1 MKSIVY
7 VLHRAFNGGYLNE
20 VLNILSAEYNI
31 KIISIDDFLGYNFHS
46 DDIILYQTHPDHR
59 STRRGKF
66 PKDFLEKTD
75 LKFLK
80 LDNIKVLVDTH
91 DDGDH
96 DAFSRFLFKEY
107 SSSPKVNGISQYS
120 NIEYIFDNKN
130 LENMVRQINDNDLNY
145 FYNIPRIKNT
155 PTVSYLNNFNV
166 ILRTTYQA
174 KKRNFVV
181 DKDRALS
188 FHYYS
193 SLAHDLIRQET
204 QEILNNLKS
213 KFPIN
218 MKFLSNYPESLNNI
232 LCEINVP
239 GRGKGCIRHL
249 ETLSSGCLM
258 LAHEDII
265 NTYLLPETLLVD
277 GEDYILFNSKN
288 LESKLEFISSNL
300 SLSNDIRRSGYKKF
314 CTQYSYKIS
323 AQTFIRELEQ
333 LKK

>member
-1 MKSIVY
+1 
-7 VLHRAFNGGYLNE
+7 
-20 VLNILSAEYNI
+20 
-31 KIISIDDFLGYNFHS
+31 
-46 DDIILYQTHPDHR
+46 
-59 STRRGKF
+59 
-66 PKDFLEKTD
+66 
-75 LKFLK
+75 
-80 LDNIKVLVDTH
+80 
-91 DDGDH
+91 
-96 DAFSRFLFKEY
+96 
-107 SSSPKVNGISQYS
+107 
-120 NIEYIFDNKN
+120 
-130 LENMVRQINDNDLNY
+130 
-145 FYNIPRIKNT
+145 
-155 PTVSYLNNFNV
+155 
-166 ILRTTYQA
+166 
-174 KKRNFVV
+174 
-181 DKDRALS
+181 
-188 FHYYS
+188 
-193 SLAHDLIRQET
+193 LIRQET